1 MVGMAMLP
9 IMPRWLPSPVAVVV
23 GPVGMAAIRRIA
35 IAAVTMAIGGAVMPT
50 AGKATAKRQ
59 QKQQHGNW

>member
-23 GPVGMAAIRRIA
+23 GPVGMAAIRCIA
-35 IAAVTMAIGGAVMPT
+35 IAAVTIGRAVMPT

-59 QKQQHGNW
+59 QKQQHGNG